1 MHQVQ
6 LDYLKVKTKWDLA
19 MEQLRAGVKN
29 DELLDE
35 LDALENELLDAEDA
49 LRDWVMSRV
58 MPILK
63 SRGITEKDVI
73 DVFTYKTEEAI
84 DLALR
89 LRV

>member
-6 LDYLKVKTKWDLA
+6 LDYLKAKAKWDLA
-19 MEQLRAGVKN
+19 MEQIRAGVKIA
-29 DELLDE
+29 DDE

-84 DLALR
+84 DLSLR